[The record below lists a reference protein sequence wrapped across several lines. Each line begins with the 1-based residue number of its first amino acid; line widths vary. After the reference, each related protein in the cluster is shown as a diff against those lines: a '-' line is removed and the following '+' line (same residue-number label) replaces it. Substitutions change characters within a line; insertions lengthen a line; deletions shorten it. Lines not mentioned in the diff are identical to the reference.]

1 MEKNCKHC
9 HQSFTAR
16 RKNHVYCCSSC
27 KTMASY
33 KRNGYKYVSGHYKA
47 LENEHKLVPSE
58 TVNSQIA
65 SLDKKVGQF
74 EKSINERSLNAPDI
88 KNAMAG
94 NLIADASVYGLKKLL
109 APDTLP
115 ATKGDITALKKEIA
129 ALKFLMGRR

>member
-1 MEKNCKHC
+1 MEKYCKHC
-9 HQSFTAR
+9 HLSFTAR

-33 KRNGYKYVSGHYKA
+33 KRNGYKYVSGHYTAK
-47 LENEHKLVPSE
+47 ENNQQLVPSD

-65 SLDKKVGQF
+65 SLDRKEGEF
-74 EKSINERSLNAPDI
+74 EKSINERRMNAPDI
-88 KNAMAG
+88 KNAVAG

-115 ATKGDITALKKEIA
+115 ATKGDIATLKKEIA
-129 ALKFLMGRR
+129 ALKFLIGRR